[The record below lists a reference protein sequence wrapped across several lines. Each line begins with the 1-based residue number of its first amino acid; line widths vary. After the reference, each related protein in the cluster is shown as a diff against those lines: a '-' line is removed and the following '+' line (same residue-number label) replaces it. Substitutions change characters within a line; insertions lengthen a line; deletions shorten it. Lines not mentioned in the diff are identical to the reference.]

1 MWKVTGLSMYGKLQ
15 DSLKAR
21 SVAGIRGVKSMLTL
35 KKFMLRMLSMLYD
48 GSPLFFQH
56 ELKSC
61 IYMLLSGYADRTEDG
76 VTLSSTKRYFK

>member
-56 ELKSC
+56 E
-61 IYMLLSGYADRTEDG
+61 YGYADRTEDG
-76 VTLSSTKRYFK
+76 LEEEILQIIF